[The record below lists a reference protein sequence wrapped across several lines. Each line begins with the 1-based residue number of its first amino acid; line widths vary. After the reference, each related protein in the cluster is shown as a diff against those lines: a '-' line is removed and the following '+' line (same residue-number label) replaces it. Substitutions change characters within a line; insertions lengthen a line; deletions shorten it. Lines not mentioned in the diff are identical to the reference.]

1 MIERIAVAER
11 QYERIMLDVISRSN
25 PQAWID
31 FPVREIKAWLQDDV
45 VPLID
50 QFRLGPMFRD
60 HASWT
65 LKTLVAGS
73 VSVERRAVEATDR
86 ARWSPRQACFNW
98 RGVRWCN
105 GSSRNR
111 ILRKHG
117 RSQPR
122 ISSQRTLATR
132 SRRDEHRWPM
142 RRENHVWLM
151 NCRSDRLQPGQL
163 NSEAVSVV
171 SMA

>member
-86 ARWSPRQACFNW
+86 ALVESAASLLQLAQSPLVQRKLAATESSENMAAANHVYHLSGRW
-98 RGVRWCN
+98 
-105 GSSRNR
+105 
-111 ILRKHG
+111 
-117 RSQPR
+117 
-122 ISSQRTLATR
+122 
-132 SRRDEHRWPM
+132 RRDQDATNIGGR
-142 RRENHVWLM
+142 
-151 NCRSDRLQPGQL
+151 
-163 NSEAVSVV
+163 
-171 SMA
+171 